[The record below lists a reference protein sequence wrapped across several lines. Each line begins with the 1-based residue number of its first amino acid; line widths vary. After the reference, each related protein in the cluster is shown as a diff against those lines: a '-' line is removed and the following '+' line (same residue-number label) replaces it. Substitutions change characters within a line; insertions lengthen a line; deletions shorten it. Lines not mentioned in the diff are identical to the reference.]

1 MAPAHLLIVAAA
13 GCLVV
18 ALALRGSDPDRT
30 LFLAIN
36 GAAWQWLPAALPSC
50 LTILGHGLSAVMVL
64 SPMLI
69 RKAGVLLAGVCAA
82 PIALLLSRL
91 PKALIDSP
99 RPAAVLDAASV
110 HITGMRLAG
119 HNSFPSGHSITAF
132 VVAGVVIAAG
142 GRERNRPF
150 TLIAILL
157 AACAVALSRIAV
169 GAHWPSDTLA
179 GAGLGLLAAA
189 AGAQVQQRWLSG
201 ANRPSMQAALA
212 VLVFGCAIELARL
225 DLGYPLARPFQ
236 LALAVFG
243 ALMAAIALWRH
254 FTEHRAQTRAGG

>member
-1 MAPAHLLIVAAA
+1 MAPARLLIVAAA
-13 GCLVV
+13 GCLAL
-18 ALALRGSDPDRT
+18 ALALRGSDPDRA
-30 LFLAIN
+30 LFLAVN

-64 SPMLI
+64 SPMLM

-82 PIALLLSRL
+82 PVALLLSRL
-91 PKALIDSP
+91 LKALVDSP

-110 HITGMRLAG
+110 HISGMRLAG

-142 GRERNRPF
+142 GCERKRPF
-150 TLIAILL
+150 TVIAILL
-157 AACAVALSRIAV
+157 AASAVALSRIAV

-189 AGAQVQQRWLSG
+189 AGVQVQQRWLPGTGRSSI
-201 ANRPSMQAALA
+201 RAALA
-212 VLVFGCAIELARL
+212 ILVFGCAIELTRL

-236 LALAVFG
+236 LALAAFG
-243 ALMAAIALWRH
+243 ALMAAIALWRNWA
-254 FTEHRAQTRAGG
+254 ERRAQTRAAG